1 MYPLNTTKKTILL
14 TMFCFTVVISM
25 SNKFSLEPSYSQ
37 DIINNSPDNEVFNI
51 AIAGDWGCTEDTE
64 KTAEN
69 IRKKNPEVVI
79 GSGDYSYTGSA
90 DCWFDIIKAFKSN
103 MKIAMGDHE
112 YSDTSGGAI
121 GIINQYLKPLNLE
134 KTYYS
139 FDMNNVHFT
148 IIDPFIDYNATSDQY
163 QFIENDLKTASTN
176 QKIDWIFVV
185 ESTPLY
191 TSPSKHPANS
201 TIRDIYHPLFD
212 KYGVDL
218 VFSSDN
224 HNYQRTFPLKY
235 NSEDDSS
242 NNPIVSYSNQNNY
255 YNTNEYNSEDDSSNN
270 PIVSYSNQN
279 NYYNT
284 NEYNSED
291 DSSNNPIVSY
301 SNQNNYYNTN
311 EYNSEDDSSNNPIVS
326 YSNQNN
332 YYNTN
337 EYNSEDDSSNNPIVS
352 YSNQNNYYNT
362 NEYNSE
368 DDSSNNPI
376 VSYSNQNN
384 YYNTNEYNS
393 EDDSSNNPI
402 VSYSNQNN
410 YYNTNDGVIYLIIG
424 TAGRSLYDIEE
435 QAPFVSKQ
443 YDEQFGFLNI
453 DIYPNNVL
461 RGTFYAN
468 EDDDE
473 PQYYSVSTTNNNMI
487 DRFIISN
494 MKSHEQ

>member
-1 MYPLNTTKKTILL
+1 MYHLNATKKTILL
-14 TMFCFTVVISM
+14 TLFCFTVVISM

-69 IRKKNPEVVI
+69 IQKKNPELVI

-90 DCWFDIIKAFKSN
+90 ECWFDIIKPFKSK

-112 YSDTSGGAI
+112 YSDTSGGEK

-139 FDMNNVHFT
+139 FNMNNVHVT
-148 IIDPFIDYNATSDQY
+148 IIDPYIDYEPDSAQY
-163 QFIENDLKTASTN
+163 QFIEQDLKTAFIN
-176 QKIDWIFVV
+176 PKIDWTFVV
-185 ESTPLY
+185 ESIPIY
-191 TSPSKHPANS
+191 TSPSDHPADS
-201 TIRDIYHPLFD
+201 KIRDIYHPLFD

-224 HNYQRTFPLKY
+224 HNYQRTFPLK
-235 NSEDDSS
+235 
-242 NNPIVSYSNQNNY
+242 
-255 YNTNEYNSEDDSSNN
+255 
-270 PIVSYSNQN
+270 
-279 NYYNT
+279 
-284 NEYNSED
+284 
-291 DSSNNPIVSY
+291 
-301 SNQNNYYNTN
+301 
-311 EYNSEDDSSNNPIVS
+311 
-326 YSNQNN
+326 
-332 YYNTN
+332 
-337 EYNSEDDSSNNPIVS
+337 
-352 YSNQNNYYNT
+352 
-362 NEYNSE
+362 YNSE

-468 EDDDE
+468 EDDD